1 MTVDDEK
8 NNSFEVLEDYPEVKP
23 LNAEVEVEQEL
34 KNIPESTEMEVE
46 EDK

>member
-1 MTVDDEK
+1 LTVDDEK

-23 LNAEVEVEQEL
+23 LNTEVEVEQEL
-34 KNIPESTEMEVE
+34 KNIPEPTEMEVE